1 MASHHPQDP
10 IEEKEALIKQL
21 DQLLQRYSS
30 HQQGSSVLLS
40 ELQIKQLADKIKKI
54 LKSQLN

>member
-30 HQQGSSVLLS
+30 HQQGSSVLLR